1 VHAYIS
7 QGAWHRVLCRY
18 VFLPLLVRAITYAHV
33 WHATTVTRSKEET
46 NKFRV
51 FEIYKSQ
58 EAFDAH
64 NAGEG
69 YGNLMKWAKE
79 NDAVVAFSVDKHEL
93 LEDVEK
99 GIVV

>member
-7 QGAWHRVLCRY
+7 QGAWHRVLRLY
-18 VFLPLLVRAITYAHV
+18 VFPPLLLPVITHAHIS
-33 WHATTVTRSKEET
+33 HATTVTRSKEET

-69 YGNLMKWAKE
+69 FGNLMKWVKE
-79 NDAVVAFSVDKHEL
+79 NDAVVALSIDKHEL

-99 GIVV
+99 GIAV